1 MAAAADERLLR
12 LVRQA
17 DEERQR
23 RIRAERAASALRA
36 FHCLGRGE
44 PAASTAT
51 QMATLP
57 CNRPPLEPTRPKY
70 SWRQS

>member
-23 RIRAERAASALRA
+23 RIRAERAV
-36 FHCLGRGE
+36 HCVL
-44 PAASTAT
+44 S
-51 QMATLP
+51 
-57 CNRPPLEPTRPKY
+57 
-70 SWRQS
+70 